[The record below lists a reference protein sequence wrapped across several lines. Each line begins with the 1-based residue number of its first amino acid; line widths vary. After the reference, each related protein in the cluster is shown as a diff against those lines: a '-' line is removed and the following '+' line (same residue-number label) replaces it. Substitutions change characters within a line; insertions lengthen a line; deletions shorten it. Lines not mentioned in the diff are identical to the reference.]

1 MDYADNYYNVSSL
14 ADRIRGAAKEGRT
27 TSMGLGSRGAV
38 AQRHSDDID
47 TLRARYINESR
58 DFFSLLKADI
68 SKEEELAGLAQ
79 ETEDY
84 LGMIGAIPTE
94 GDNSR
99 PRKNPKFFAEDLQT
113 GNMSERELLALTLQ
127 AEAGGEGKVGMLAAG
142 AVIDNRVKTAGYGDT
157 FTEVILAPGQFS
169 AWNSLTGYAK
179 GEGGLDMS
187 TIRPSKMALEVADM
201 ILSGAY
207 ESPVGNATHYYNPA
221 DADPPWG
228 KKAGGDWQTIGNH
241 VFGFGN

>member
-1 MDYADNYYNVSSL
+1 
-14 ADRIRGAAKEGRT
+14 
-27 TSMGLGSRGAV
+27 MGLGSRGAA

-47 TLRARYINESR
+47 TLRARYMNESR
-58 DFFSLLKADI
+58 DFFSLLKEDI

-79 ETEDY
+79 ETTDY
-84 LGMIGAIPTE
+84 LSMIGAMPEEEDT
-94 GDNSR
+94 SR

-113 GNMSERELLALTLQ
+113 GNLSERELLALTLQ
-127 AEAGGEGKVGMLAAG
+127 AEAGGEGEIGMLAAG
-142 AVIDNRVKTAGYGDT
+142 AVIDNRVKSGSYGDS

-187 TIRPSKMALEVADM
+187 QVKPSKAALKVADM
-201 ILSGAY
+201 VLSGAY
-207 ESPVGNATHYYNPA
+207 ESPVGSATHYYNPA

-228 KKAGGDWQTIGNH
+228 QKAGGDWKTIGNH
-241 VFGFGN
+241 IFGFGN